1 MLFLPEGER
10 IIRQF
15 ISSAMLKGGGYML
28 LISFLLGSCTVERRM
43 HRPGLSIQWH
53 SIKKERKENVLT
65 SDVTSKPSE
74 NKIETSTVQAAADI
88 SNHTYSEPEDFTVLS
103 VNADDVQ
110 TSAFQAVPLSTY
122 ADNEDTTRVLSD
134 EQVDPEEEDTFHS
147 ERSGKKYG
155 WIYLLFMIL
164 FYAILGTILYFG
176 ALYPFYTGVILIVP
190 LSILF
195 GLEDRAGFLFGI
207 ISGMSYIGLFFLSGS
222 VGFWGIFFLG
232 FLALML
238 SLLLAT
244 YLDDVFDRGERKDD
258 LPPPPPPPQM
268 DPGDD
273 W

>member
-1 MLFLPEGER
+1 L
-10 IIRQF
+10 
-15 ISSAMLKGGGYML
+15 Y
-28 LISFLLGSCTVERRM
+28 
-43 HRPGLSIQWH
+43 RPGLSIQWH
-53 SIKKERKENVLT
+53 SIKKERKDNVLT
-65 SDVTSKPSE
+65 SDRTSKQSE
-74 NKIETSTVQAAADI
+74 NTTEPSSAQGTADFSNFST
-88 SNHTYSEPEDFTVLS
+88 SEPEAFNELH
-103 VNADDVQ
+103 VNADDDQV
-110 TSAFQAVPLSTY
+110 SSFQNVPLSTN
-122 ADNEDTTRVLSD
+122 AENDDTNRVLSD
-134 EQVDPEEEDTFHS
+134 EQIDSGEEDTFQP

-207 ISGMSYIGLFFLSGS
+207 ISGMSFIGLFFLSGN

-244 YLDDVFDRGERKDD
+244 YLDDVLDRGERKDD
-258 LPPPPPPPQM
+258 LPPPSPPPQM

>member
-1 MLFLPEGER
+1 
-10 IIRQF
+10 
-15 ISSAMLKGGGYML
+15 MLKGSIYL
-28 LISFLLGSCTVERRM
+28 LVISFLLGSCSVERRLY
-43 HRPGLSIQWH
+43 RPGLSVQWH

-65 SDVTSKPSE
+65 SDLTSKPSE
-74 NKIETSTVQAAADI
+74 NTIEPSTAQATADI
-88 SNHTYSEPEDFTVLS
+88 SNLSTSEPEAFTELS
-103 VNADDVQ
+103 VNEEDVE
-110 TSAFQAVPLSTY
+110 TSSFQAVPLSTY
-122 ADNEDTTRVLSD
+122 AENEDTTRVLTD
-134 EQVDPEEEDTFHS
+134 ELVDPEEEDTFHP

-195 GLEDRAGFLFGI
+195 GLDDRAGFLFGI